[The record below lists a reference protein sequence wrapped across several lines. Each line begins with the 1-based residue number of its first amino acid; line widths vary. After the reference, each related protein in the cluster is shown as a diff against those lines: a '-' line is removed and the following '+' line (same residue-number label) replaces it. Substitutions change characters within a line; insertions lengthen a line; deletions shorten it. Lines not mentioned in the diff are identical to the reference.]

1 MSPRSQEHESRPRS
15 MTAIAQAAA
24 LNARWT
30 RWLLRLAV
38 VGLVVLGGAT
48 RGADA
53 PPSRLEATGLV
64 IPYRKVELAAN
75 SDGVITQI
83 LVKEGDA
90 VKAGQVLAQLDAT
103 REVIEADYAK
113 TIMERR
119 AADYASA
126 QNLFQQKIFSK
137 NQCDDRRIEAE
148 LAESQ
153 YRLAEQK
160 LDAKQIKTPFA
171 GLVLRLY
178 KEQGESIRSLDPFA
192 ELVSLERVY
201 VTLYFDAAN
210 LLRIKPGQHAEVN
223 FGAFGPQKVSGVVET
238 VDPVVDPSSG
248 LFRVK
253 VVVDNPAGTIRTGI
267 KATVVL
273 TEESP
278 HAAANS
284 IIR

>member
-1 MSPRSQEHESRPRS
+1 
-15 MTAIAQAAA
+15 MTAIAHAAAA
-24 LNARWT
+24 LKARWT

-38 VGLVVLGGAT
+38 LAIVPLSGTA

-75 SDGVITQI
+75 SDGVITKI